1 MISAVITL
9 CGDINTTSMSFFWWF
24 VRAFTQILF
33 VKWSLINTTYDILS
47 MSGAASITSFL
58 FWVPFFFFNVMKNSC
73 NSFYAMLLSV
83 LVLFSFFTYTIW
95 AQLFTMP
102 PDLHNQL
109 PFRTQHTHTQSAVP
123 NSSGHNHHKQQQT
136 AATINNKQQSKQS
149 ILLYYMQRSTTE
161 QSVRWKLEW
170 MKYIIRIMRVHF
182 DSVRW
187 ILDILSIHTTF
198 GWLI

>member
-109 PFRTQHTHTQSAVP
+109 PFRTQHTHTKALFP
-123 NSSGHNHHKQQQT
+123 IHPGTTITNSSKQQ
-136 AATINNKQQSKQS
+136 
-149 ILLYYMQRSTTE
+149 QRSTTNSRSSNQYFYTTCNDQQ
-161 QSVRWKLEW
+161 QSRAYDENWNEW
-170 MKYIIRIMRVHF
+170 
-182 DSVRW
+182 
-187 ILDILSIHTTF
+187 SI
-198 GWLI
+198 